1 MFLIKNPGEELI
13 IDKVSKFVFI
23 FFFFDREKGL
33 QRRHPVAPPPPP
45 PPLGGG
51 VGVRFPKG
59 GGETEFIR
67 IYHGVLTIDRAH

>member
-13 IDKVSKFVFI
+13 IDKVSFL
-23 FFFFDREKGL
+23 FFFFDREKDL
-33 QRRHPVAPPPPP
+33 QRRHPVAPPSPP

-67 IYHGVLTIDRAH
+67 IYHGVLTIDRVH

>member
-13 IDKVSKFVFI
+13 IDKVSFL
-23 FFFFDREKGL
+23 FFFFDREKDL
-33 QRRHPVAPPPPP
+33 QRRHPVAPPSPP

-59 GGETEFIR
+59 GGG
-67 IYHGVLTIDRAH
+67 IYQNLSRCVND